1 MMNAIPARIR
11 MKIDVARK
19 KLRAIDHRTTKAN

>member
-1 MMNAIPARIR
+1 MMNEILVKIKA
-11 MKIDVARK
+11 KIDVAKK